1 MQIHLQLAVVA
12 SLLVTC
18 HIVRAQIPV
27 KSGDKVAFLGDSITE
42 AGQGHPGGYV
52 QLIGSALAANGVQ
65 ISIIGAGISGHK
77 SNQML
82 ERLERDVIS
91 KKPQW
96 MTLSCGV
103 NDVWHGENGIPL
115 ADYKSNITKIVDQ
128 CQKAGIK
135 VMILT
140 STMITEDQANPNNQ
154 KLAVYN
160 EFLRKLVIEKNCL
173 LADLNAEMQS
183 ALADAAKSQPKP
195 AGENVL
201 TTDGVHMAFA
211 GDVMMAVGVLK
222 GFGLDAAQIAKAQE
236 AWLDVPGT
244 YNASAQNS
252 LTQRQVSV
260 LAKLAAARHLS
271 VDKLIQEEFTKM
283 VMSLLKSG
291 SR

>member
-1 MQIHLQLAVVA
+1 
-12 SLLVTC
+12 
-18 HIVRAQIPV
+18 
-27 KSGDKVAFLGDSITE
+27 
-42 AGQGHPGGYV
+42 
-52 QLIGSALAANGVQ
+52 
-65 ISIIGAGISGHK
+65 
-77 SNQML
+77 
-82 ERLERDVIS
+82 
-91 KKPQW
+91 
-96 MTLSCGV
+96 
-103 NDVWHGENGIPL
+103 
-115 ADYKSNITKIVDQ
+115 
-128 CQKAGIK
+128 
-135 VMILT
+135 MILT